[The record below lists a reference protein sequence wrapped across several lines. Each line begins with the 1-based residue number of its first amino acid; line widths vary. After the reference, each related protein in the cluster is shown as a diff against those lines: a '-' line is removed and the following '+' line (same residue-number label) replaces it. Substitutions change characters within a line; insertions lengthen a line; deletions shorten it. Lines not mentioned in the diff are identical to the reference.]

1 MALASRWR
9 SDKEEVVAE
18 NGIVTAAHRATAEA
32 GLEML
37 KRGGNAIDAAVAM
50 GFCSVVVEPYMATI
64 AGQGYML
71 VHLAAEGKTVAIDFN
86 GRAPSKA
93 RPDMFRII
101 GPASWESPWAFEVE
115 EAANRRGPLAVTV
128 PGTCAG
134 LCAAHS
140 LYGRLPLEQVL
151 DPAIALASDGFEADW
166 FLTLRAGNQFLHF
179 NADPVLA
186 PLWLPNGHPPRSW
199 PKPGDR
205 IVQRDLGDLLRRVAR
220 EGADALHRGE
230 VADAID
236 AFMRR
241 NGGIL
246 TAEDL
251 ADYQPVVAEAAG
263 TAFQGHTVTA
273 MPTASGGTTALQTLN
288 ILDHCDLTD
297 KSHNSAGYLH
307 LFVEAARHAFA
318 DFYRFLGDEEHTPVP
333 MDGLLSRDYARMI
346 AGEIDS
352 TRARVG
358 TEQDQDSLLYY
369 MDRAIHDPWAY
380 NSTTAAPAFSPVA
393 AAGREEETTHFSAV
407 DRDRNV
413 VCCTQTGTFSPG
425 ASPPSTGVYLTS
437 SMGWFVPQPGYPN
450 SIVPW
455 KRPLNAMAPLLLFRD
470 GLPILC
476 VGSPGGRRIVDRN
489 LQVLL
494 NSLLFGMSPQ
504 EALVRPTVDAS
515 SHDTFVESR
524 LPEETTRALEAL
536 GHRVRVLEDEPG
548 ATDNFAHPQAIAIDH
563 ETGLL
568 RAGVEALRCAVAL
581 GY

>member
-18 NGIVTAAHRATAEA
+18 NGIVTAAHRAAAEA

-86 GRAPSKA
+86 GRAPRKA
-93 RPDMFRII
+93 RPDMFRVI
-101 GPASWESPWAFEVE
+101 GPASWQSPWVFEVE
-115 EAANRRGPLAVTV
+115 EAANRTGPMAVTV

-134 LCAAHS
+134 LCLAHT

-151 DPAIALASDGFEADW
+151 EPAIALASDGFEADW
-166 FLTLRAGNQFLHF
+166 FLTLRTGNQLPQFS
-179 NADPVLA
+179 ADPVLG

-205 IVQRDLGDLLRRVAR
+205 IVQRDLSDLLRRVAR
-220 EGADALHRGE
+220 EGADAFHRGD

-236 AFMRR
+236 AFMRQ

-246 TAEDL
+246 TTEDL
-251 ADYQPVVAEAAG
+251 ADYQPAVAEAASA
-263 TAFQGHTVTA
+263 AFQGHTVMA

-288 ILDHCDLTD
+288 ILDHLDPAAYF
-297 KSHNSAGYLH
+297 HNSADYLH
-307 LFVEAARHAFA
+307 LFIEAARHAFA
-318 DFYRFLGDEEHTPVP
+318 DFYRFLGDEEQTPVP
-333 MDGLLSRDYARMI
+333 MDGILSRDYAREI
-346 AGEIDS
+346 ARGIDPA
-352 TRARVG
+352 RARVG
-358 TEQDQDSLLYY
+358 AQQDEDSVLYY

-380 NSTTAAPAFSPVA
+380 NGTTAPPALSPVA

-425 ASPPSTGVYLTS
+425 ASPPGTGVYLTS
-437 SMGWFVPQPGYPN
+437 SMGWFVPQPGHAN
-450 SIVPW
+450 SIAPW
-455 KRPLNAMAPLLLFRD
+455 KRPLNAMAPLLLLRD
-470 GLPILC
+470 GLPVLC

-494 NSLLFGMSPQ
+494 NCLLYGMSPQ
-504 EALVRPTVDAS
+504 EALVQPTVDAS
-515 SHDTFVESR
+515 SRDTFVESR
-524 LPEETTRALEAL
+524 MPEEAIRALDAL

-563 ETGLL
+563 EKGLL

>member
-1 MALASRWR
+1 MPLVSSWR

-71 VHLAAEGKTVAIDFN
+71 VHLAAEGRTVAIDFN
-86 GRAPSKA
+86 GRAPRQA
-93 RPDMFRII
+93 RPDMFRVI

-115 EAANRRGPLAVTV
+115 GAANRTGPLAVTV

-134 LCAAHS
+134 LCTAHT

-151 DPAIALASDGFEADW
+151 EPAIALASDGFEADW
-166 FLTLRAGNQFLHF
+166 FLTLRTGNQLAHF
-179 NADPVLA
+179 SADPVLA
-186 PLWLPNGHPPRSW
+186 PLWLPDGHPPRSW

-220 EGADALHRGE
+220 QGADALHRGE

-241 NGGIL
+241 TGGIL
-246 TAEDL
+246 TADDL
-251 ADYQPVVAEAAG
+251 AAYRPVVAEAASA
-263 TAFQGHTVTA
+263 AFQGHTVAA

-288 ILDHCDLTD
+288 ILDHCDLAAHA
-297 KSHNSAGYLH
+297 HNSTGYLH
-307 LFVEAARHAFA
+307 LFIEAARHAFA
-318 DFYRFLGDEEHTPVP
+318 DYYRFLGDEEHAAVP

-346 AGEIDS
+346 AAGIDLA
-352 TRARVG
+352 RARVG
-358 TEQDQDSLLYY
+358 AEQDQDSLLYY
-369 MDRAIHDPWAY
+369 LDRAIHDPWAY
-380 NSTTAAPAFSPVA
+380 DRTAAHATPSPVA

-407 DRDRNV
+407 DRERNV

-425 ASPPSTGVYLTS
+425 ASPPGTGVYLTS
-437 SMGWFVPQPGYPN
+437 SMGWFVPQPGHPN
-450 SIVPW
+450 SVAPW
-455 KRPLNAMAPLLLFRD
+455 KRPLNAMAPLLLLR
-470 GLPILC
+470 GGRPVLC

-489 LQVLL
+489 VQVLL
-494 NSLLFGMSPQ
+494 NCLLHGMSPQ
-504 EALVRPTVDAS
+504 EALVQPTVDAS
-515 SHDTFVESR
+515 SLDTFVESR
-524 LPEETTRALEAL
+524 MPEETTRALEAM

-563 ETGLL
+563 ERGLL
-568 RAGVEALRCAVAL
+568 RAGVEALRTAVAL